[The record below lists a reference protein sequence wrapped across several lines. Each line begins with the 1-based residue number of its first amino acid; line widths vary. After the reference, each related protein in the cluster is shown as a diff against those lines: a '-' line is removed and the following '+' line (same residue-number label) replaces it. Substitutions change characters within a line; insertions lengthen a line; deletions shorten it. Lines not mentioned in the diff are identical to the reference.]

1 MGRMSLIQAHEG
13 SMGCFTLSFD
23 GKLLA
28 TASEKGTL
36 IRIWDTATG
45 KQIQE
50 LRRGADHAEI
60 QSLSFSPKTSR
71 YLAVSSD
78 KGTIHIF
85 KVKKDGNVKGKKA
98 KTANESVAAHNGQS
112 EQKMDGGD
120 GAVKKSKN

>member
-1 MGRMSLIQAHEG
+1 MLVCPGLQKGYLRVELYDIKRMSLIQAHEG

-23 GKLLA
+23 GRLLA

-60 QSLSFSPKTSR
+60 QSLRLPRSFCVHVVCSLSM
-71 YLAVSSD
+71 AM
-78 KGTIHIF
+78 I
-85 KVKKDGNVKGKKA
+85 
-98 KTANESVAAHNGQS
+98 VAILR
-112 EQKMDGGD
+112 
-120 GAVKKSKN
+120 

>member
-1 MGRMSLIQAHEG
+1 MSINPLLNVLTLSLSLSLSIGLCALCPDPQNTVLVCPGLQKGYLRVELYDIKRMSLIQAHEG

-60 QSLSFSPKTSR
+60 QSFR
-71 YLAVSSD
+71 
-78 KGTIHIF
+78 F
-85 KVKKDGNVKGKKA
+85 
-98 KTANESVAAHNGQS
+98 
-112 EQKMDGGD
+112 
-120 GAVKKSKN
+120 